1 MTCTIVK
8 SVGGILNFG
17 TCLIAQ
23 SVIPLLFALAT
34 VGFMWGVIQMVINP
48 EDAEKRKQGKQ
59 YMMWGLIGLFVMI
72 SIWGLV
78 TIFTNTFNINFA
90 IPQLSQ

>member
-1 MTCTIVK
+1 MVR
-8 SVGGILNFG
+8 SVGGLLNFG

-23 SVIPLLFALAT
+23 SVVPLLFGLAT
-34 VGFMWGVIQMVINP
+34 VGFIWGVIQMVINP

-59 YMMWGLIGLFVMI
+59 YMIWGLIGLFVML
-72 SIWGLV
+72 SVWGLV
-78 TIFTNTFNINFA
+78 AILTATFSINSA